1 MLDTGKLRTR
11 ILALGDNDKANEDL
25 SDPEERYSL
34 VSGADRRFDPDGWD
48 KVAPALNNCCTE
60 KASEVSWAI
69 STFLLTKEDFVC
81 NKEVAC
87 DVVLVFCIDVLLLIL
102 LTVGVLIVFNEVLK
116 RFDDT
121 NWSLTLSVLV
131 CKIKAFVATT
141 GSVFSPLKRG
151 VPKKLKD
158 G

>member
-11 ILALGDNDKANEDL
+11 ILALGDNGKANEEF
-25 SDPEERYSL
+25 SDPEER
-34 VSGADRRFDPDGWD
+34 
-48 KVAPALNNCCTE
+48 
-60 KASEVSWAI
+60 ASEDSWVI

-87 DVVLVFCIDVLLLIL
+87 DLVLVFCIDVLLLIL
-102 LTVGVLIVFNEVLK
+102 LTVRVLIVFNAVLK
-116 RFDDT
+116 RFNDT

-151 VPKKLKD
+151 VSKNLKN

>member
-11 ILALGDNDKANEDL
+11 ILALGGNGKAYEDF
-25 SDPEERYSL
+25 SDPEER
-34 VSGADRRFDPDGWD
+34 
-48 KVAPALNNCCTE
+48 
-60 KASEVSWAI
+60 ASEDSWVI
-69 STFLLTKEDFVC
+69 STFLLTKEDLVC

-87 DVVLVFCIDVLLLIL
+87 DLVLVFCIDVLLLIF
-102 LTVGVLIVFNEVLK
+102 LTVGVLIVFNAVLK
-116 RFDDT
+116 RFNDT

-151 VPKKLKD
+151 VSKNFKN

>member
-25 SDPEERYSL
+25 PDPEERYL
-34 VSGADRRFDPDGWD
+34 LASGADRRFDPDDWD
-48 KVAPALNNCCTE
+48 KVASALNNCCTE
-60 KASEVSWAI
+60 KASEDSWVI

-81 NKEVAC
+81 TKEVAC
-87 DVVLVFCIDVLLLIL
+87 DLVLVFCIGVLLLIS
-102 LTVGVLIVFNEVLK
+102 LTVGVLIVFNTVLK
-116 RFDDT
+116 CFDDT
-121 NWSLTLSVLV
+121 NWSFTLSVLV
-131 CKIKAFVATT
+131 CKINAFVATT

-151 VPKKLKD
+151 VSKKVKD